1 MSVFLEIML
10 YIVIAFGIMLITMA
24 ILEKEIIKNS
34 YVIEKD
40 KLKIKIVVDMKDATD
55 EEKNVI
61 KKVIEKGEY
70 DSIYDLTD
78 EVIIK

>member
-1 MSVFLEIML
+1 MSAFLEIML

>member
-1 MSVFLEIML
+1 MSAFLEIIL

-34 YVIEKD
+34 YVIQKD